1 MIGLQ
6 ALPSIAWLPLAILWF
21 GLSERAILYVVVIGA
36 TPAIAIATANSVRQ
50 VPPILVRAGRSLGAR
65 RWVLTREVVLPAAV
79 PGYWTGLQ
87 QGWAIAWRALLAG
100 ELVIATGALGLG
112 HLLNQ
117 AWSQLDTLAAH
128 RGDDRD
134 HGRRAC
140 SSSCCSRWSTGAS
153 ARAAGSRSATS
164 RPPSGRSAPRLV
176 REPVQGGRDLDAKR
190 ARATRV
196 ASRPRGARRDRAS
209 SLRSALVERR
219 SGTAFAARRHDLFEQ
234 RARSLGRFVVSQ
246 REHVVV
252 GRAEHL
258 LSSRAASDF
267 AAESFIIGRPSNSTS
282 L

>member
-1 MIGLQ
+1 MSQLWPRVAIVVAVIAIWAAVAATGYFSQTILPTPAEVWNSLIHNFTGPNGLLAVAERSVVRLAVGMIVATVLGSAIGLGMASSRFVQRSIGSLMIGLQ

-117 AWSQLDTLAAH
+117 AWSQLDTSLLIAAMIVIMAV
-128 RGDDRD
+128 GM
-134 HGRRAC
+134 
-140 SSSCCSRWSTGAS
+140 
-153 ARAAGSRSATS
+153 
-164 RPPSGRSAPRLV
+164 
-176 REPVQGGRDLDAKR
+176 
-190 ARATRV
+190 
-196 ASRPRGARRDRAS
+196 
-209 SLRSALVERR
+209 LVELLFTVVDRR
-219 SGTAFAARRHDLFEQ
+219 IRTRRGLTIGNVQAA
-234 RARSLGRFVVSQ
+234 
-246 REHVVV
+246 
-252 GRAEHL
+252 
-258 LSSRAASDF
+258 
-267 AAESFIIGRPSNSTS
+267 
-282 L
+282 